1 MLAASDAYPL
11 THVHPQSLGYESGT
25 KTAHRVSLVSPTSA
39 RPAPR
44 QRARLIWTGPC
55 RAVPQGPGHR
65 SGHNP
70 GRLPLP
76 ACECHPVDSPTAR
89 RPRGSHR
96 LNPRQGSCSSALG
109 AACGSPRGGRRG
121 VALRP
126 SQRQCPALRG
136 HVLVVRLNPAANVD
150 RRTPPPSEPR
160 WRPVSDCRG

>member
-96 LNPRQGSCSSALG
+96 LNPRQFLLASAIPSTARPRAGRGAAIDSTRGRARAALPSGRRVVALG
-109 AACGSPRGGRRG
+109 EVDGVSRSGHPRDSARPCEGMSLSCG
-121 VALRP
+121 
-126 SQRQCPALRG
+126 
-136 HVLVVRLNPAANVD
+136 
-150 RRTPPPSEPR
+150 
-160 WRPVSDCRG
+160 